1 YKLPDG
7 RQVYYDVDNN
17 GNGQGMLHG
26 MQQVGNDYYYFNNN
40 DGTEEVGLKKV
51 NGKYYYFD
59 PEMITDT
66 QNLINDV
73 PYYFDKNGEG
83 TSSSTN

>member
-1 YKLPDG
+1 
-7 RQVYYDVDNN
+7 
-17 GNGQGMLHG
+17 
-26 MQQVGNDYYYFNNN
+26 N